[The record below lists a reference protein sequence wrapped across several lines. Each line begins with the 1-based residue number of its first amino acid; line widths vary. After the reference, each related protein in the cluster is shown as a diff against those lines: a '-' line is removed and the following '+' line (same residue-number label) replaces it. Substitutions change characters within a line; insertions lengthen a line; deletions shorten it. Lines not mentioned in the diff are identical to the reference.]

1 MPTYEITS
9 PEGKTYEVNAPDG
22 STKEQALDYFKK
34 NYRSDF
40 KPPQE
45 PGLEPVGLLESFIA
59 PVKGLGMALPVIK
72 AAERFGTP
80 IVKGVAE
87 QMLPKTG
94 LQLAGQAAIAGTSGV
109 AGELA
114 SRKAPEPYK
123 PLARAGAELATGLAA
138 GAASNI
144 GRGATPAIP
153 KERLDAAKYL
163 QSIGGKPSPNQITKG
178 PYAEPTARRLTTQQG
193 VANQEYNRAVG
204 LADPYPLSQS
214 TGNVSKS
221 FGKKEFDSAMNKAN
235 SDYGSL
241 LNGRKVTF
249 DDKFFNGLQDLL
261 KRQQNLEQS
270 GITFGQSRALIGA
283 LQKIGSIPKNLQDK
297 ISRISRIGEEEAT
310 AKQSQEALAVLNEM
324 LPTIAKSPKIQMDAN
339 DYNEIRSILGDAA
352 SRSANNRTASLLRKV
367 QGAFDEVADRSMPDI
382 TRDLE
387 GVRRRYEALKT
398 LEEAQLRSGVEMGL
412 IPAKAVG
419 DAIKARIEQGAI
431 YGNNNP
437 LRRIGEAGA
446 SLNIVEP
453 GAGRTF
459 GQELER
465 GLTPRSTGYALLRD
479 LFSLPAFPFKKYAA
493 ARRLETPA
501 SPAGAIPATGAALIT
516 EPERK

>member
-1 MPTYEITS
+1 MPKV
-9 PEGKTYEVNAPDG
+9 PESDLPSNLVPASDLPD
-22 STKEQALDYFKK
+22 F
-34 NYRSDF
+34 R
-40 KPPQE
+40 PPQE

-59 PVKGLGMALPVIK
+59 PVKAVGMALPAIK
-72 AAERFGTP
+72 AAERFGPP

-94 LQLAGQAAIAGTSGV
+94 LQLAGQAATAGTAGV

-114 SRKAPEPYK
+114 SRKVPEPYK
-123 PLARAGAELATGLAA
+123 PLARTGAELATGLAA
-138 GAASNI
+138 GAASGL
-144 GRGATPAIP
+144 GRGPTPAIP
-153 KERLDAAKYL
+153 EERLAAARYL
-163 QSIGGKPSPNQITKG
+163 QSIGGKPSPGQITKG

-204 LADPYPLSQS
+204 LAE
-214 TGNVSKS
+214 TGSPVAKS
-221 FGKKEFDSAMNKAN
+221 FGKAEFDAGMRKASA
-235 SDYGSL
+235 DYDSL
-241 LNGRKVTF
+241 LTGRKVTF
-249 DDKFFNGLQDLL
+249 DDKFFNNLQDLL
-261 KRQQNLEQS
+261 KRQQSLEQS

-283 LQKIGSIPKNLQDK
+283 LQKIGSVPKNLQER
-297 ISRISRIGEEEAT
+297 INRISRIGEEEAT

-324 LPTIAKSPKIQMDAN
+324 LPTIAKSPKIQMDAK

-419 DAIKARIEQGAI
+419 EAIKARIEQGAI

-437 LRRIGEAGA
+437 LRRLGEAGT
-446 SLNIVEP
+446 SLNIIEP
-453 GAGRTF
+453 GAGGTF

-493 ARRLETPA
+493 ARRLETPTG
-501 SPAGAIPATGAALIT
+501 PAGAIPATGAALVT